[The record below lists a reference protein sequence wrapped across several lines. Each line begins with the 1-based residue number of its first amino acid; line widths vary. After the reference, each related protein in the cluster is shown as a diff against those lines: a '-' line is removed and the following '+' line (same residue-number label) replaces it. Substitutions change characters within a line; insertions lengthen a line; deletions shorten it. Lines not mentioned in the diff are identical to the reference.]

1 MHEPDAIV
9 AALEAAT
16 SDEDPPLWFEVRRDT
31 AGAAGLVRHDDL
43 AQLFGW
49 VSPPACDA
57 IGVVAGG
64 WGRPYLPEQDGDP
77 LLAGALA
84 DRSAIGPHEASP
96 EPQRVRVI
104 VVVDRRGVIGARTT
118 MGDGR
123 VVDGGCQSGR
133 LVDALRRSLGLP
145 TDPPAMSSAAIIAAL
160 WLAAVG
166 AEGRRCGHRLGW
178 AEVTALHPATQ
189 ALVDDGHALS
199 AAEVDAVTRV
209 APRAWTWERLRAD
222 TISGGGLSDLVAPG
236 IARWMDTGM
245 FARWSLELSG
255 DPRVLWGAAAS
266 VLDHE
271 TVVRLAD
278 TLDAA
283 EALAGGLVAPAGV
296 FR

>member
-1 MHEPDAIV
+1 MHDPDAIA
-9 AALEAAT
+9 AALEAVT
-16 SDEDPPLWFEVRRDT
+16 SKEDPPLWFEVHGDT

-49 VSPPACDA
+49 VSPPAYDA

-64 WGRPYLPEQDGDP
+64 WGRPYLPGQEGDP

-84 DRSAIGPHEASP
+84 DVSSTVRPEDVP

-133 LVDALRRSLGLP
+133 LVDALRRGLGLP
-145 TDPPAMSSAAIIAAL
+145 TDPPAMSSAAIIGAL
-160 WLAAVG
+160 WLAALA

-178 AEVTALHPATQ
+178 AEVTALHPAAP
-189 ALVDDGHALS
+189 ALVDDGHTLS
-199 AAEVDAVTRV
+199 SAEVDAVTRV

-222 TISGGGLSDLVAPG
+222 TISGGGLCDLVAPD
-236 IARWMDTGM
+236 IAAWMDTGM
-245 FARWSLELSG
+245 FARWSLDLSG
-255 DPRVLWGAAAS
+255 DPRVLWGAAAA
-266 VLDHE
+266 VLDQE
-271 TVVRLAD
+271 TVVRLAA

-283 EALAGGLVAPAGV
+283 EALAGGPVSPAGV
-296 FR
+296 FH